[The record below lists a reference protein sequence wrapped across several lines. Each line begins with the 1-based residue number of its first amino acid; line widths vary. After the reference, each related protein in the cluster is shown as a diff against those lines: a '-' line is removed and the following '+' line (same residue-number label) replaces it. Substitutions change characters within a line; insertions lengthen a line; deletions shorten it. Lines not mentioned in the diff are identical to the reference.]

1 MILKSYMKNI
11 VRGIRNSE
19 DLNYELMLYQI
30 GESQEQDIET
40 IYFSARQDLMH
51 ISFGAAKVL
60 QSEQGLIHG

>member
-19 DLNYELMLYQI
+19 DLNYELMLYQL

-40 IYFSARQDLMH
+40 IYFPACQGLTS
-51 ISFGAAKVL
+51 ISQGAAKAL